1 MSRYAAALDFGSA
14 KVALAVGEKTP
25 GGIRIVSYH
34 DAPSAGIECGEIVND
49 FKVKEIVRSLI
60 EQAQADLQQEIEEV
74 TVSLSGRILHSREL
88 PCVINRTDPKA
99 YISEEEVRQ
108 ITRARYNATL
118 EDGEIVFE
126 AVPQKY
132 STEERFG
139 INHDEL
145 IGMVGGTLETT
156 FRIFYGKKAIIDRR
170 ITVLDNCGLK
180 LNKAILS
187 PIASARAVLTR
198 PEMENGVA
206 LVDIGK
212 STTEVAIVKDNTV
225 REVAIIPFGGETVTN
240 DIKNVT
246 GITNQWAETIKIL
259 HGRCCEEY
267 AVENKKIILKNENDS
282 DDGEVE
288 LSLLARVIEARM
300 SEIFDAVRYV
310 IEQSGYASKLT
321 SGVVI
326 TGGSSHL
333 ENILQLANALIGQKV
348 RLAAPQGS
356 IDGGSVEEAFDVYA
370 ATAVGLVLETLEP
383 LLSHAIEF
391 KKETTAQAAAK
402 PADSSLFTEEDDL
415 EEDDDRPS
423 AREERERRREEERR
437 AKELRKQQEAQRKRE
452 EAERKARE
460 KAERAE
466 KKKKEPSFFDLLFS
480 DNDNDKA

>member
-14 KVALAVGEKTP
+14 KIALAVGEKTAS
-25 GGIRIVSYH
+25 GIRIVSYH
-34 DAPSAGIECGEIVND
+34 DTVSAGIECGEIVND
-49 FKVKEIVRSLI
+49 YKVEEIVRKLKALA
-60 EQAQADLQQEIEEV
+60 EEELQEEIGEL
-74 TVSLSGRILHSREL
+74 TVGLSGRILHGREL
-88 PCVINRTDPKA
+88 PCQINRTDPKA
-99 YISEEEVRQ
+99 YITDDEVRQ

-118 EDGEIVFE
+118 EDGNAVFE

-145 IGMVGGTLETT
+145 IGMVGGTLEAT
-156 FRIFYGKKAIIDRR
+156 FKIFYGKKQILDRR
-170 ITVLDNCGLK
+170 MTVLDNCGLK
-180 LNKAILS
+180 LKKAILA

-206 LVDIGK
+206 LVDIGR
-212 STTEVAIVKDNTV
+212 SSTEVAIVKDNIV
-225 REVAIIPFGGETVTN
+225 RDVAIIPFGGESVTA

-267 AVENKKIILKNENDS
+267 AVENKKLVLKNENDT

-288 LSLLARVIEARM
+288 ISLLARVIEARM

-333 ENILQLANALIGQKV
+333 DNLIQLAGALLGQRI
-348 RLAAPQGS
+348 RLAAPQNAIEGN
-356 IDGGSVEEAFDVYA
+356 SVEEAFDVYA
-370 ATAVGLVLETLEP
+370 STAVGLVLETLDP
-383 LLSHAIEF
+383 LLSHALEYR
-391 KKETTAQAAAK
+391 KETVVQ
-402 PADSSLFTEEDDL
+402 PAGKATEGSLFGKEEEED
-415 EEDDDRPS
+415 EDFFDAKAD
-423 AREERERRREEERR
+423 RERRKEEERK
-437 AKELRKQQEAQRKRE
+437 AKEQRKQQEALRKQQEA
-452 EAERKARE
+452 ERKAKE
-460 KAERAE
+460 KAE
-466 KKKKEPSFFDLLFS
+466 KKKEKNGPSFFDLLFS
-480 DNDNDKA
+480 DSDNNNA